1 MPVDEE
7 DAASDFQPSSAQ
19 IKGLCS
25 LLASSPRPCNGAV
38 PVSLQEARRSVIMP
52 QTCLLPSLESSGVK
66 AEHLPAAVLT
76 NVESSA
82 APCGQRARGPHVR
95 RYEALSCPP
104 ALGDSKRTLKWN
116 SFVCLW
122 LLVAVLACFSSAVLA
137 FCLHLHS
144 KVKDQ
149 SEAVETL
156 INDCRNLH
164 RELDTSKKFVRN
176 QYLSSLPGGEGG
188 DFPGGNLQVKIWLYC
203 FSFLFFSL
211 VFLFVSLVT
220 EHIYHLTFGA
230 LRTCIHI
237 SSGKP
242 LPRFSTD

>member
-1 MPVDEE
+1 MPVDEA
-7 DAASDFQPSSAQ
+7 DAARDFQPSSAQ

-38 PVSLQEARRSVIMP
+38 TVSLQEARRSVIMP
-52 QTCLLPSLESSGVK
+52 QTCLFPSPRSSDEK
-66 AEHLPAAVLT
+66 AEHLPAVVPT
-76 NVESSA
+76 NVQSSA
-82 APCGQRARGPHVR
+82 APCGQRARGLHMR

-104 ALGDSKRTLKWN
+104 ALGDSKGTLKWN

-122 LLVAVLACFSSAVLA
+122 LLVAVLAFFSSAVLA

-156 INDCRNLH
+156 IKDCRNLH
-164 RELDTSKKFVRN
+164 TKLDTSKKFLRN

-188 DFPGGNLQVKIWLYC
+188 DFPGGNLQVKIWLSC
-203 FSFLFFSL
+203 FSFLFLFSL
-211 VFLFVSLVT
+211 VFCLFL
-220 EHIYHLTFGA
+220 LF
-230 LRTCIHI
+230 L
-237 SSGKP
+237 
-242 LPRFSTD
+242 L